1 MLTHCNPQA
10 ALQFALR
17 LREAIREIE
26 VMGAEGHYIRVT
38 ASLGVSDSRT
48 VGLALEALLAAADT
62 AMYSAKNAGRDQ
74 VVQSHLASA
83 E

>member
-1 MLTHCNPQA
+1 
-10 ALQFALR
+10 
-17 LREAIREIE
+17 
-26 VMGAEGHYIRVT
+26 
-38 ASLGVSDSRT
+38 